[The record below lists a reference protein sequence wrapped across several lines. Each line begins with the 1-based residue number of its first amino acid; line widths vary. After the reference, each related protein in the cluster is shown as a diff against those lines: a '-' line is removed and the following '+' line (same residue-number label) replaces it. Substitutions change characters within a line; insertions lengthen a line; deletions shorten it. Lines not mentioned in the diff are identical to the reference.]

1 MSRWEQISCSFSES
15 GGRYISPRPSSFV
28 PHRAGT
34 KCPKG
39 GGSRSPKIKRGAPP
53 WGLPALMSIK
63 QDRVGLSMA
72 AHELHWLSQSSTPQ
86 PGMHRYLDKYFYWL
100 PHIPIGH
107 ILSPNGIRQVELCAN
122 STNKPPL
129 ETANS
134 FSIGFQRI
142 KLFLSIPIN
151 IVG

>member
-1 MSRWEQISCSFSES
+1 MRNRVSFNFSFMGDCGSKHISIK
-15 GGRYISPRPSSFV
+15 RRIS
-28 PHRAGT
+28 
-34 KCPKG
+34 
-39 GGSRSPKIKRGAPP
+39 SRSGAALGLNSYITP

-122 STNKPPL
+122 STNKSPL